1 MAINKSVRFKDG
13 ALTTSCASDS
23 GIDMYLR
30 IKLDSSTG
38 KAVLAG
44 NDVTGAGVAI
54 SKADS
59 FGNFSFWTYN
69 EAAALCHVAAGA
81 VTKYAPVYAAA
92 SGKVASSGSVLIGF
106 ALEAATAAGDVIPV
120 LSLASGTTIDPEVP
134 EAAAVAAL
142 TDSSG
147 GTASDTIAAAASTDY
162 TKAEI
167 ANSFASLAKK
177 INDVISSLK
186 TAGLMASE

>member
-13 ALTTSCASDS
+13 ALTTSCASDA
-23 GIDMYLR
+23 GIDAYLR
-30 IKLDSSTG
+30 IKLDYSTG

-44 NDVTGAGVAI
+44 NDALGVGVAI
-54 SKADS
+54 SKADAA
-59 FGNFSFWTYN
+59 GNFAFWTYN
-69 EAAALCHVAAGA
+69 EPAAICHVAAGS

-92 SGKVASSGSVLIGF
+92 SGKVASSGSVLVGF

-120 LSLASGTTIDPEVP
+120 LCLTTGTTIDPEVP
-134 EAAAVAAL
+134 VAAKVTGL

-167 ANSFASLAKK
+167 ANSIASLAKK
-177 INDVISSLK
+177 INDVISALK